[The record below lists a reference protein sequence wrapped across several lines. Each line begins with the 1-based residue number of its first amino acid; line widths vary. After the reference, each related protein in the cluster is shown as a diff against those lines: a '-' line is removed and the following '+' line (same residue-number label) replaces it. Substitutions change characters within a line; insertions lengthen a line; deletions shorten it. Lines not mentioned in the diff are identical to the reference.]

1 MECWVKSHMVS
12 RARLEYCPENLPHNI
27 EHFNIGPNI
36 ATLLV
41 FRPVVVGVEGRVVEV
56 EEPQPVSPRHVR
68 VATDRVILKQI
79 FFIQLQ
85 IFFIELQIHFE

>member
-12 RARLEYCPENLPHNI
+12 RARLEYCPENLPHIILNI
-27 EHFNIGPNI
+27 SSSDRIQQ
-36 ATLLV
+36 LLALK
-41 FRPVVVGVEGRVVEV
+41 PVVVSVKGCVVEV

-79 FFIQLQ
+79 FFV
-85 IFFIELQIHFE
+85 